1 MKAPNPMNPTPKAAA
16 QEDHRQPAS
25 NTPRTQ
31 APGLA
36 ALIDCDRAALALLM
50 ENRPPSGAAFDAQW
64 HAKYLDSTIELIRK
78 ILLSDD
84 LVAPLRDI
92 SHRILTTGAPATSDD
107 AAYPQHEVDFIHAY
121 AAAEI
126 SYLVFSGVDEQNA
139 AQLVTK
145 QLIVHNVP
153 LPAGGGDPR
162 GWMRLLKWRATMR
175 QKRNPSAVYEQYE
188 GPPRHTEGRRG
199 IAAGTERARL
209 RQSAPPSSV
218 SLQSKPTAPSAPD

>member
-1 MKAPNPMNPTPKAAA
+1 MKAPNPMNPTLKAAA
-16 QEDHRQPAS
+16 QEDRRQPAS
-25 NTPRTQ
+25 STPQTQ
-31 APGLA
+31 APGLE

-50 ENRPPSGAAFDAQW
+50 ETRPPSGAAFDAQW

-78 ILLSDD
+78 VLLSDH
-84 LVAPLRDI
+84 LVAPLRNI
-92 SHRILTTGAPATSDD
+92 GNQLLKTGAPATSDN

-126 SYLVFSGVDEQNA
+126 SYLVFSGVDERSA

-175 QKRNPSAVYEQYE
+175 RKRSPSAVYEQYE
-188 GPPRHTEGRRG
+188 ARFDTLKEGG
-199 IAAGTERARL
+199 G
-209 RQSAPPSSV
+209 
-218 SLQSKPTAPSAPD
+218 